1 MKTVFPK
8 LRILLYVSVISSAIL
23 LLLIFQLF
31 SSTTDKSLNQNSKVI
46 IRDAVI
52 RAKLENIEPID
63 AKKQP
68 PLQAEHNVDF
78 VDEKIDKKI
87 SDEIVD
93 DAKEADIVEEKKEAV
108 GNKGGEDMKEIKS
121 DKEKDGG
128 EITVSDA
135 PDSGRQV
142 IQAPT
147 DVDAEK
153 REKIKEMMKFA
164 WQGYKNYSWGA
175 NELKPIA
182 KMPHSQQIFGGSGMA
197 ATIIDA
203 ADTLYIMGMKDEYE
217 QARTYIRDEFSIKK
231 ATGQLSVFETTIRFV
246 GGLLTLFG
254 LTGEEFYKTKA
265 QEIANALLPAFETPS
280 GIAKSLVNPVTNT
293 STNYNWAQSGS
304 SILAEFGSL
313 HLEFEYLSHITGNPI
328 YSEKV
333 KKIRNVLDKAEK
345 PQGLYSNYMSPTT
358 GQFTGSHISL
368 GALGDSFYEYLIK
381 SYLLTNKT
389 DSQAIRMHKEASD
402 AIQKHM
408 VFTSKGGLRYLAE
421 LRSINS
427 PEHKMGHLA
436 CFAPGMFGLEAIHET
451 DPERK
456 AKVLQL
462 AEDLANTCHESYIRS
477 ESKIGP
483 EMFYFND
490 RVEAKTLSGD
500 GGYILRPEVLEGFF
514 YLWRL
519 TGNQKYKDWVWDGIS
534 AMDKHCRVGAGF
546 AGLKNVYKPDEGHD
560 DVQQSFFLAE
570 TLKYAYLTFDNTAI
584 PLDKYVFNTEAHP
597 FPIWNPN
604 SSTK

>member
-1 MKTVFPK
+1 
-8 LRILLYVSVISSAIL
+8 
-23 LLLIFQLF
+23 
-31 SSTTDKSLNQNSKVI
+31 
-46 IRDAVI
+46 
-52 RAKLENIEPID
+52 
-63 AKKQP
+63 
-68 PLQAEHNVDF
+68 
-78 VDEKIDKKI
+78 
-87 SDEIVD
+87 
-93 DAKEADIVEEKKEAV
+93 
-108 GNKGGEDMKEIKS
+108 
-121 DKEKDGG
+121 
-128 EITVSDA
+128 
-135 PDSGRQV
+135 
-142 IQAPT
+142 
-147 DVDAEK
+147 
-153 REKIKEMMKFA
+153 MKFA

-175 NELKPIA
+175 NELKPMAKIA
-182 KMPHSQQIFGGSGMA
+182 HSQQIFGGSGMA

-203 ADTLYIMGMKDEYE
+203 ADTLYIMGLKEEYE

-231 ATGQLSVFETTIRFV
+231 ATGQLSVFETTIRFI

-265 QEIANALLPAFETPS
+265 QEIADALLPAFDTPS
-280 GIAKSLVNPVTNT
+280 GIAKSLVNPITK
-293 STNYNWAQSGS
+293 SATNYNWAQSGS

-313 HLEFEYLSHITGNPI
+313 HLEFEYLSHITGNST
-328 YSEKV
+328 YREKV
-333 KKIRNVLDKAEK
+333 QKIRDVLDKVEK
-345 PQGLYSNYMSPTT
+345 PQGLYPNYMSPAT

-389 DSQAIRMHKEASD
+389 DSQAIRMHKEASE
-402 AIQKHM
+402 AVQKHM
-408 VFTSKGGLRYLAE
+408 VFTSKSGLRYLAE
-421 LRSINS
+421 LRSLNS

-436 CFAPGMFGLEAIHET
+436 CFTPGMFGLEAIHET

-456 AKVLQL
+456 KKVLQL

-490 RVEAKTLSGD
+490 RAEATSPYGD
-500 GGYILRPEVLEGFF
+500 HGYILRPEVLEGFF

-534 AMDKHCRVGAGF
+534 AIDKHCRVGAGF
-546 AGLKNVYKPDEGHD
+546 AGLKNVYKPDQGHD

-570 TLKYAYLTFDNTAI
+570 TLKYAYLTFDNDAI

-597 FPIWNPN
+597 FPIWDP
-604 SSTK
+604 SSPVETKIQQQ